1 MYLYHERTYHTKLTT
16 HPEQYLRGISL
27 GISLTVTI
35 SEVCFEYRGHALFGG
50 DVFDYLCKLPRDS
63 TMDMN
68 MFSFNQSQSSK
79 FYFSLHIVHL
89 LD

>member
-16 HPEQYLRGISL
+16 HPEQYLRWISM

-35 SEVCFEYRGHALFGG
+35 SEVCLLNKLEYRGHALFGG

-68 MFSFNQSQSSK
+68 MFSFSQSQSSK
-79 FYFSLHIVHL
+79 FFN
-89 LD
+89 